1 MVSGS
6 PDSYWVKPD
15 VLMAGEYPGA
25 QHEDEVRPRLEA
37 LRTAGIRS
45 FLDLTE
51 EHELVPYQ
59 AQAAELGLVWRRLP
73 ILDVSIPT
81 RDRMAEILAHI
92 EAEEAARRPVYV
104 HCWGGVGRTGTV
116 VGCWLREKGLSGDDA
131 LDTIATLRSETS
143 KAWRESPETDEQR
156 AFIEAW

>member
-1 MVSGS
+1 
-6 PDSYWVKPD
+6 
-15 VLMAGEYPGA
+15 MAGEYPGA
-25 QHEDEVRPRLEA
+25 LPEEDVRPRLEA
-37 LRTAGIRS
+37 LRAAGIRS

-59 AQAAELGLVWRRLP
+59 AQAAGLGLAWRRLP
-73 ILDVSIPT
+73 IRDVSIPT

-92 EAEEAARRPVYV
+92 EAEKAARRPVYV

-116 VGCWLREKGLSGDDA
+116 VGCWLREQGLSGDDG
-131 LDTIATLRSETS
+131 LDTIASLRSETS